1 MSDNGEDDGTK
12 LMVIATDGNLNDKYY
27 FSNGVCITN
36 HNSDFRGTYENR
48 KATDGTT
55 FDADQLEEFAND
67 DRHIVWRRSDTHP
80 DDKFWLDWGRQAK
93 DLEGGRPEGIESVE
107 PVPSDRHT
115 NVTVEEGCY
124 ADPGST
130 ITNTTLRGG
139 SSIEGAGSVVTD
151 SVLDNLS
158 NVDDATVEDSHLDN
172 TLVSEGA
179 KVRHCRLVKAV
190 IGDNTTVENS
200 YLDKTVVDDE
210 AVVRR
215 SKLVDHL
222 VKPGTTI
229 EDHEDPAEELEGT
242 AETDS

>member
-27 FSNGVCITN
+27 FSDGVCITN

-55 FDADQLEEFAND
+55 FDADQLAEFAND

-80 DDKFWLDWGRQAK
+80 GDEFWLKWGRKAK
-93 DLEGGRPEGIESVE
+93 DLDGGRPEGIESVE

-115 NVTVEEGCY
+115 NVTIEDGCY
-124 ADPGST
+124 ADPGSR
-130 ITNTTLRGG
+130 ISNTTLRGG
-139 SSIEGAGSVVTD
+139 SSIEGAGSVVTE

-172 TLVSEGA
+172 TLVAEGA
-179 KVRHCRLVKAV
+179 KVRKCHLIKAV
-190 IGDNTTVENS
+190 IADNATVEDSRLDDTIVEPGAEVRNCQLVDAVIRGRAGS
-200 YLDKTVVDDE
+200 YLGE
-210 AVVRR
+210 
-215 SKLVDHL
+215 
-222 VKPGTTI
+222 I
-229 EDHEDPAEELEGT
+229 
-242 AETDS
+242 